1 MLTAEQI
8 LAAQKANIETL
19 FGLTQK
25 AFEGVERLVD
35 LNLQATRAT
44 VNEAASN
51 TQAMLSAKDAQELL
65 DLQARLMQP
74 LAEKVSAYSRQLF
87 EIASDTSA
95 EFAKAAED
103 QSAEAQQNFMALFDN
118 AARNAPAGSEPLI
131 TAVRSAVNAASGA
144 MDQVQKA
151 VKQATEMTQ
160 ANVHTLAH
168 QMNTGVKQ
176 TAKKR

>member
-8 LAAQKANIETL
+8 LAAQKAHIETL

-25 AFEGVERLVD
+25 AFEGVERMVD

-44 VNEAASN
+44 VNEAASQ
-51 TQAMLSAKDAQELL
+51 TQALLSIKDAQELL
-65 DLQARLMQP
+65 ELQATLMQP

-87 EIASDTSA
+87 EIAADTGA
-95 EFAKAAED
+95 EFTKAGED
-103 QSAEAQQNFMALFDN
+103 QSAEAQHKFMALFDN
-118 AARNAPAGSEPLI
+118 VARNAPAGSEPLV
-131 TAVRSAVNAASGA
+131 TAMRSAMNAASGA

-160 ANVHTLAH
+160 SNIHTLA
-168 QMNTGVKQ
+168 QNTSAKP
-176 TAKKR
+176 ASKKR